1 MLETIGV
8 PEHSLREL
16 AHSLDRVGRVTQLGE
31 RGQRRAAQAL
41 RLLEDALRRLDC
53 PAPEPALD
61 EVHGPPL
68 EPRERRAEE
77 SEEVATSASR
87 PREAQQRS
95 ERVHE
100 RRLREAQLAVD
111 GVRDA
116 ERAEHRLERAADPV
130 IAGHDETDPIR
141 RHAAAGEREHL
152 LAHQLER
159 AAAPGALE
167 EADHPVERRRLSG
180 LVREEP
186 PFEMRERRGR
196 HRLVARRQLL
206 DRAGRQTGEILGRP
220 PQCREDRPPRLVGK
234 GDGDLCP
241 SRQRLEQGPLR
252 TGEVL
257 EAVRED
263 RLAVP
268 GVELGPETLDG
279 VTAQKAAIPAPEPVE
294 LVPVPRVEGPE
305 LACHRVR
312 REEPLIELVERPLER
327 LGEARMRRGAC
338 VAVELRAAHDPADE
352 KCLLHASQLP
362 TSARRA
368 GCKTAKQVVERADR
382 AAEERRAPRQQL
394 ELDAVD
400 VRHVRHDEHR
410 LGPGRG
416 VERSEITVE
425 QKLDLARV
433 GRARDQAERHPPTL
447 ARARDGL

>member
-8 PEHSLREL
+8 PEHSLHEL
-16 AHSLDRVGRVTQLGE
+16 AHGLDRVGRVTQLGE

-41 RLLEDALRRLDC
+41 RLLDDAFRRLDC

-77 SEEVATSASR
+77 SEEVAAGASR
-87 PREAQQRS
+87 PREAQQRR

-100 RRLREAQLAVD
+100 RRLREAQLAID
-111 GVRDA
+111 GIRDA
-116 ERAEHRLERAADPV
+116 QRAEHRLERAADPV
-130 IAGHDETDPIR
+130 VAGHDETDPIR

-206 DRAGRQTGEILGRP
+206 DRAGSQTGEILGRP
-220 PQCREDRPPRLVGK
+220 PQCREDRPSRLVGK
-234 GDGDLCP
+234 RDGDLGP
-241 SRQRLEQGPLR
+241 SGQRLEQGPLR

-279 VTAQKAAIPAPEPVE
+279 VTAQQAAIPAPEPVE
-294 LVPVPRVEGPE
+294 LVSVPRVEGPE
-305 LACHRVR
+305 LALHRVR
-312 REEPLIELVERPLER
+312 REEPLVELLERPLER
-327 LGEARMRRGAC
+327 FCEARMRGGAC

-352 KCLLHASQLP
+352 ERLLQASELP
-362 TSARRA
+362 ASFRRS
-368 GCKTAKQVVERADR
+368 GSEPAKEVVERADR
-382 AAEERRAPRQQL
+382 AAQQRRTPGQQL

-400 VRHVRHDEHR
+400 VRPVRHDEHR
-410 LGPGRG
+410 LEPVPG
-416 VERSEITVE
+416 VEHVEIAVE
-425 QKLDLARV
+425 QELDLARV
-433 GRARDQAERHPPTL
+433 GRARDEAERHPPTL